1 MLSVVIVC
9 STIVVVKLS
18 LLGMSLEISILLT
31 VLEKKNEDTISTV
44 INTKVEIKKLIIL
57 FLFFLKLTKIRLKV
71 IIVKTGKQ
79 IIMVIS
85 GKGEV
90 GGKIKIVSRKKIPRK
105 TIKIIEIGLLRVTD
119 LKFLLE
125 FIGCERLPLIC
136 VNCGLR

>member
-1 MLSVVIVC
+1 V
-9 STIVVVKLS
+9 TKLS
-18 LLGMSLEISILLT
+18 LLGKSLETSILLT
-31 VLEKKNEDTISTV
+31 VLEKKIKDTISTV

-90 GGKIKIVSRKKIPRK
+90 GGKIIIVRRKNIPRR
-105 TIKIIEIGLLRVTD
+105 TIRIIEIGLL
-119 LKFLLE
+119 
-125 FIGCERLPLIC
+125 
-136 VNCGLR
+136 